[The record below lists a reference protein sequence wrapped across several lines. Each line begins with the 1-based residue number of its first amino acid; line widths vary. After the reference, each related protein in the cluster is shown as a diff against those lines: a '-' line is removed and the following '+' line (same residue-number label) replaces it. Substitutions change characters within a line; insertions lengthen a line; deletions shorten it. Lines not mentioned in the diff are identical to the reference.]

1 MYKHAVKN
9 RVSFLHTSFI
19 ALILVLSHQF
29 ARAQS
34 CTCSLGGPVVSLP
47 VWHIL
52 LYHQPKSGCSRI
64 AGSLTIIR

>member
-34 CTCSLGGPVVSLP
+34 CTGSLGDPVVSLP
-47 VWHIL
+47 VGI
-52 LYHQPKSGCSRI
+52 YYYIINPKLAA
-64 AGSLTIIR
+64 AGLREV